1 MVSKLW
7 ISTPL
12 GPIAAKNVII
22 QFVKETGP
30 VDEHLH
36 MLYEVTGTGKMLLF
50 QDGLVIPGT
59 WTKATPATRTK
70 FLATTGKEVQQPWS
84 HLDRTHPLR

>member
-1 MVSKLW
+1 
-7 ISTPL
+7 
-12 GPIAAKNVII
+12 
-22 QFVKETGP
+22 
-30 VDEHLH
+30 

-70 FLATTGKEVQQPWS
+70 FLATTGKEVQLNRGPIWIELIPSGNQVSFPQ
-84 HLDRTHPLR
+84 